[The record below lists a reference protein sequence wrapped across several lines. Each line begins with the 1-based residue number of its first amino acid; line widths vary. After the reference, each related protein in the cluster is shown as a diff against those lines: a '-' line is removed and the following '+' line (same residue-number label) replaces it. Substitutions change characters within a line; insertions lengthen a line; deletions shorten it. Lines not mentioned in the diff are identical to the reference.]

1 MIYEE
6 NNENE
11 NIFIDEI
18 KLIDSKIIHKNNYKT
33 IINFL
38 IKLFSYFNIKILFI
52 ILKYIFILLFIYF
65 LNYVIII
72 NNYLKINYNYFSNET
87 LIEYD
92 YNKSLIKSNLIEIN
106 KSHLF
111 LLQKEDDSKVINK
124 KVLSFLND
132 NITNYF
138 NNYIKICLK
147 GILIDKNKYPL
158 LKYPKISIIIP
169 LYKGTKYLYYSL
181 RSVQNQKMKEIEIVL
196 IDDCSPDNSLTT
208 IKKYMKED
216 ERIRLI
222 LFNLL
227 KSYIFNLI
235 EYIYIYK
242 Y

>member
-1 MIYEE
+1 MIYED
-6 NNENE
+6 NNE

-18 KLIDSKIIHKNNYKT
+18 KLINSKFIYKNNYKT
-33 IINFL
+33 KINFWV
-38 IKLFSYFNIKILFI
+38 KLFSFFNIKIIFI
-52 ILKYIFILLFIYF
+52 ILKYIFTLLLFYF
-65 LNYVIII
+65 LNYFIII
-72 NNYLKINYNYFSNET
+72 YNYLKINYNYFSNET

-92 YNKSLIKSNLIEIN
+92 YNKSLIKSDIIKNN
-106 KSHLF
+106 KSYLS
-111 LLQKEDDSKVINK
+111 LLLKEDHNKVINK

-132 NITNYF
+132 NITNFF
-138 NNYIKICLK
+138 NKYIKICLN

-158 LKYPKISIIIP
+158 LKFPKISIIIP

-181 RSVQNQKMKEIEIVL
+181 RSVQNQKMKEIEIIL
-196 IDDCSPDNSLTT
+196 IDDCSPDNSLNI

-235 EYIYIYK
+235 EYKFIHK